1 MEDWKSGIK
10 FHFYT
15 KRDMKFGCK
24 DSCNSI
30 FFCTIRIRKK
40 EIENTKHRQPFQ
52 KAFKFLYQYKLK
64 ERVCDKQAAVCSF
77 FRGAG
82 VSKHFSQSCIA
93 T

>member
-24 DSCNSI
+24 DSCNST

-40 EIENTKHRQPFQ
+40 GNRK
-52 KAFKFLYQYKLK
+52 YKT
-64 ERVCDKQAAVCSF
+64 STTI
-77 FRGAG
+77 
-82 VSKHFSQSCIA
+82 SKSLQVLVPVQVKGKSL
-93 T
+93 